1 MADASDS
8 QGTREMLRALY
19 QEHPA
24 DGYWTI
30 ARSRPR
36 RRASPCIAVCLWSLR
51 I

>member
-24 DGYWTI
+24 DGY
-30 ARSRPR
+30 
-36 RRASPCIAVCLWSLR
+36 
-51 I
+51 